1 MARRSLPRRGSPRS
15 PLTMT
20 GAATRTSD
28 AALIPRSAATLQPDS
43 FISPSAATSRMLD
56 ARNRGRSQLAATRTH
71 PQPERPWRLRPACRD
86 KRTAAIDQVRET
98 EHGDERREWRGSS
111 RFATAIVV
119 RVDLSLISR
128 LPFCRSVATGAIH
141 ARPRLGQ
148 ATARRRARRARAS
161 PARARTVAAVSAIAD
176 PRLPGRAQ
184 IGSYKSGNGPIAPT
198 STYV

>member
-20 GAATRTSD
+20 GGRNPDQRRRGDPAVGRDVAARQVHLSVSGDESNARRTEW
-28 AALIPRSAATLQPDS
+28 
-43 FISPSAATSRMLD
+43 
-56 ARNRGRSQLAATRTH
+56 GGSQLAATRTH